1 MERAHTDTQYE
12 IELRRIGDEVSRM
25 FVAVEGM
32 IRDSTDAFFRHDTET
47 AYQVI
52 QRDDVVDSLEV
63 DIHALCLDVIARRQ
77 PLGSDLRFIVFVQKA
92 ITDIERIGDLCV
104 NVSEKTIEICQPDTA
119 MMDVDVTPMVE
130 TVKDMY
136 RNISEGFTS
145 RDLPRAQEA
154 VEKDRTVD
162 AYCIQYYRSI
172 IRKMIESCRIAP
184 QGVRIISVI
193 NSLERMGDH
202 IKNIH
207 EAIHYLVTGNIA
219 RHVSAYRSDSYGH
232 VRGILFLCVHNA
244 ARSQIAEGLAKKIF
258 GNAVHIYSAG
268 SSPVE
273 TVHPDAIKVMRE
285 EDIDITTQYPKQIT
299 DVPLGKIDIVIS
311 LCEEEFCLNLPGVVR
326 HESWFLPD
334 PTAVEDE
341 TSRHEAF
348 RRVKEELKGKITALK
363 ERVSTHGTA

>member
-12 IELRRIGDEVSRM
+12 VELSRISTEVAGM
-25 FVAVEGM
+25 FGM
-32 IRDSTDAFFRHDTET
+32 VGEMIKDSTDAFFRHDTDI
-47 AYQVI
+47 AYRVI
-52 QRDDVVDSLEV
+52 QRDDAVDGLEV
-63 DIHALCLDVIARRQ
+63 EIHSHCLEVIARRQ

-104 NVSEKTIEICQPDTA
+104 NVSEKTIEICQPDTT
-119 MMDVDVTPMVE
+119 MMDVDVSPMAD

-136 RNISEGFTS
+136 SSIVHAFETRN
-145 RDLPRAQEA
+145 LHRAEEA

-172 IRKMIESCRIAP
+172 IKRMIESCRIAP

-207 EAIHYLVTGNIA
+207 EAMNYLITGDIM
-219 RHVSAYRSDSYGH
+219 RHVSAFRSDAYGH
-232 VRGILFLCVHNA
+232 VRGILFVCVHNA
-244 ARSQIAEGLAKKIF
+244 ARSQIAEGLARKIF
-258 GNAVHIYSAG
+258 GNTIHVYSAG
-268 SSPVE
+268 SSPADN
-273 TVHPDAIKVMRE
+273 VHPDAVRVMRE
-285 EDIDITTQYPKQIT
+285 EDVDITSQYPKQIT
-299 DVPLGKIDIVIS
+299 DIPLGKIDIVIS

-334 PTAVEDE
+334 PVSAEDE
-341 TSRHEAF
+341 ASRYEAF
-348 RRVKEELKGKITALK
+348 RRVKEELKEKIRALR
-363 ERVSTHGTA
+363 ERITSHAAA